1 VDEEDPEPWLWGAVG
16 NRAPL
21 WGGSAE
27 GGGMVLTECA
37 ARVVVWGRTGH
48 KEIYWHRVPM
58 SHTSQEELLLHSAP
72 AVSS

>member
-1 VDEEDPEPWLWGAVG
+1 MAVRGSGEQGTFVGRVCRGRRHGA
-16 NRAPL
+16 NA
-21 WGGSAE
+21 
-27 GGGMVLTECA
+27 ECA
-37 ARVVVWGRTGH
+37 ARVVVWGGTGH